1 MEAVKK
7 LLLEALNDLSE
18 EVLPKFQCYLQ
29 FIRFQ
34 KGLPQIPFSLLEFA
48 KMKFILD
55 VVVETCGLQSLEVT
69 RQIFKDMQ
77 RADLVHKL
85 SKSSAGK
92 MKQSVQMKINTYA
105 DIYNCV

>member
-18 EVLPKFQCYLQ
+18 EVLPKFQWYLQ